1 MPMLR
6 RFAAGFRSLF
16 RKQRE
21 EWDLSEEMGGYIEAA
36 AEEKMR
42 DGLSREEATRAARA
56 EAGSATAVRDQ
67 VSEAGWESAFAAIWQ
82 DLRYALRLLRKSPG
96 FTIVAILTLALG
108 IGATTAIFSVVD
120 AALLHP
126 LPYPHA
132 EQLVALQDDL
142 PGVGARDVGLST
154 PEWWDLE
161 RSGVFEYVSPVWF
174 DDNNLTGSSQPARVR
189 LMSVAVNY
197 FALLGVKPQL
207 GSTFDPHDP
216 TPGYN
221 LQVVISDGLWKR
233 AFAADPEIVGQT
245 VWADTDPYRVIGVM
259 PPGFHA
265 PGRTPEERNV
275 EVWAAMGFAAT
286 PLSTFRQRNKHIPGA
301 IARLKP
307 GLTLADAQRRIDAL
321 VASLQKQYPVDYPE
335 RLAWTIRLVPL
346 RDTVVGNIRWSLYF
360 LLGAVG
366 LVLLI
371 ACVNIA
377 NLLLARAS
385 ARGREMA
392 IRQALGARRA
402 RLTRQLLTESLFLS
416 LLGGLIGL
424 LILFFTREFLLQ
436 LVPESLPR
444 LSEISINWEV
454 LLFALGASL
463 LAGTFFGLAP
473 ALHAGRLDLMHT
485 LKQEGRGSAGSRA
498 QARTRRLLVVTEFAL
513 SLILMIAASLLL
525 RSFWDVLKVR
535 PGFDHQGVTMIRT
548 RLPYPNDPTTDI
560 YGTSAQEAPFLR
572 EVLRRCR
579 ALPGVQEAALGN
591 STSVPFDHHHKDQNQ
606 FPLIIEGRSTPSDDV
621 SWVDGTVVTPE
632 YFHLLRMTLLRGRLF
647 TDSDHEKAPP
657 VAVINEAMARNFWP
671 KEDPLGQHVK
681 LSRKPGDW
689 ITVVGVVA
697 DTRADSLENEGT
709 PQIYASLYQKGEKHL
724 AIFLRGNPDP
734 AQISAQVRT
743 QVHAVN
749 PDLPVFGAE
758 TLTDALADSLAV
770 RRFLLETIGL
780 FALAALFLAGLGIYG
795 VISYLVSERTHEI
808 GIHLA
813 LGAQRGHIM
822 QMVLRQG
829 LGLAMAGAAAGLVGG
844 LIVSQA
850 IGGLL
855 YGVRPTDPLTFIA
868 VTAVLTFVALAAC
881 FIPARRATRVDP
893 MIALRAS

>member
-1 MPMLR
+1 MKRYGAFVMPMLR

-56 EAGSATAVRDQ
+56 EASSATAVRDQ

-265 PGRTPEERNV
+265 PGLT
-275 EVWAAMGFAAT
+275 
-286 PLSTFRQRNKHIPGA
+286 
-301 IARLKP
+301 P

-498 QARTRRLLVVTEFAL
+498 QAR
-513 SLILMIAASLLL
+513 
-525 RSFWDVLKVR
+525 K
-535 PGFDHQGVTMIRT
+535 
-548 RLPYPNDPTTDI
+548 
-560 YGTSAQEAPFLR
+560 
-572 EVLRRCR
+572 
-579 ALPGVQEAALGN
+579 
-591 STSVPFDHHHKDQNQ
+591 
-606 FPLIIEGRSTPSDDV
+606 
-621 SWVDGTVVTPE
+621 
-632 YFHLLRMTLLRGRLF
+632 
-647 TDSDHEKAPP
+647 
-657 VAVINEAMARNFWP
+657 
-671 KEDPLGQHVK
+671 
-681 LSRKPGDW
+681 
-689 ITVVGVVA
+689 
-697 DTRADSLENEGT
+697 
-709 PQIYASLYQKGEKHL
+709 
-724 AIFLRGNPDP
+724 
-734 AQISAQVRT
+734 
-743 QVHAVN
+743 
-749 PDLPVFGAE
+749 
-758 TLTDALADSLAV
+758 
-770 RRFLLETIGL
+770 
-780 FALAALFLAGLGIYG
+780 
-795 VISYLVSERTHEI
+795 
-808 GIHLA
+808 
-813 LGAQRGHIM
+813 
-822 QMVLRQG
+822 
-829 LGLAMAGAAAGLVGG
+829 
-844 LIVSQA
+844 
-850 IGGLL
+850 
-855 YGVRPTDPLTFIA
+855 
-868 VTAVLTFVALAAC
+868 
-881 FIPARRATRVDP
+881 
-893 MIALRAS
+893 